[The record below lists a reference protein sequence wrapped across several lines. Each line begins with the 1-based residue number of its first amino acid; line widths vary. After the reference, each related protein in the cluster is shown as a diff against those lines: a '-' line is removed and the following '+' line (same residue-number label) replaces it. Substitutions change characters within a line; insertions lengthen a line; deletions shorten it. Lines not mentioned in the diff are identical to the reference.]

1 MRKGLIAALAV
12 VGIVLI
18 LGARLAKAY
27 YEFDIVERNFVWI
40 RTGQS
45 RPAVTAMLGKP
56 NHHSGKCGRV
66 LDSPSGCAVEYVYAS
81 PLAHWL
87 PEYYVVWFSS
97 EDRVIGA
104 SFTTLPQG
112 QGIPRK

>member
-1 MRKGLIAALAV
+1 MRKRSIAALAV

-18 LGARLAKAY
+18 LGARMAKAF

-40 RTGQS
+40 RTGQT

-56 NHHSGKCGRV
+56 NHHLGKCGEI

-81 PLAHWL
+81 PFSRWA
-87 PEYYVVWFSS
+87 PEYYIVWFSS

-104 SFTTLPQG
+104 TFTTLP
-112 QGIPRK
+112 